1 MCRLR
6 KWISLLL
13 LAVFLIGA
21 LCPTEALAKTPD
33 DFSINANRYY
43 YRYET
48 SSRTCVRVTKIS
60 ARDVATTTNI
70 KTIVNAIVGIFPY
83 GAAASL
89 TCSLMDMLM
98 EMNAAGTLYT
108 YKTVRKKIQVSALTG
123 KENVVDTWHIIE
135 FVLHDTYGN
144 YYDARTHTI
153 RIK

>member
-1 MCRLR
+1 
-6 KWISLLL
+6 
-13 LAVFLIGA
+13 
-21 LCPTEALAKTPD
+21 
-33 DFSINANRYY
+33 
-43 YRYET
+43 
-48 SSRTCVRVTKIS
+48 
-60 ARDVATTTNI
+60 
-70 KTIVNAIVGIFPY
+70 
-83 GAAASL
+83 
-89 TCSLMDMLM
+89 MDMLM